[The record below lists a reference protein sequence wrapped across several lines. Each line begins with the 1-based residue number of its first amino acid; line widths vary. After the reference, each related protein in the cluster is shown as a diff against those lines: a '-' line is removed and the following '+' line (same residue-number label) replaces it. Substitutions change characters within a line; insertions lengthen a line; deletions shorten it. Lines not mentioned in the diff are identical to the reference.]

1 MCPNPKSNP
10 NKPPKNTKGEKFDLK
25 GMDLHSR
32 DFISVPC
39 TLSNEP
45 KKRFIKVNGGV
56 LYLHNQDT
64 HKVLD
69 ISQTINHIH
78 WPMYPIP

>member
-45 KKRFIKVNGGV
+45 KKRFIK
-56 LYLHNQDT
+56 
-64 HKVLD
+64 
-69 ISQTINHIH
+69 
-78 WPMYPIP
+78 